1 MQRLP
6 GNQAGEDPKPYL
18 IRIIMMNFKNIAL
31 ILMVGLVL
39 CLSGCASILT
49 GLSPR
54 QSKIV
59 EGEKTVGSLATYDY
73 QFDIRSDKIFLS
85 RIPLC
90 NETVKTVRVAQKREI
105 GYISALLE
113 MPFFGLGLLDI
124 INANAISEASRQEYP
139 LGTFNTG
146 KLLACGLPEPAV
158 NETLIIRDPTHRLSR
173 NVSTGKNGV
182 VDLKEALSDVKG
194 VRRLEIYLAADP
206 GVACS
211 YDYTPGRLAENR
223 TGNFPQTAN

>member
-1 MQRLP
+1 
-6 GNQAGEDPKPYL
+6 
-18 IRIIMMNFKNIAL
+18 MNFKNIRL
-31 ILMVGLVL
+31 ILTLSLVV
-39 CLSGCASILT
+39 CLTGCASILT

-54 QSKIV
+54 QSKII
-59 EGEKTVGSLATYDY
+59 EGGKTVGSLETYDY

-139 LGTFNTG
+139 LGSFNTG
-146 KLLACGLPEPAV
+146 KLLTCGKPEPAV
-158 NETLIIRDPTHRLSR
+158 NETIVIQDPAHQLSR
-173 NVSTGKNGV
+173 DVSTGKNGV
-182 VDLKEALSDVKG
+182 VDLKQALSG
-194 VRRLEIYLAADP
+194 VREVRHLKIYLAADP

-223 TGNFPQTAN
+223 SGNFPQTAN